1 MKHVLLRYGSMMRR
15 RDKYM
20 DESGILEKFMSFG
33 LTRQEAGIYMCLFK
47 NGELTGYEV
56 AKQTGISRSNVYGG
70 LSGLVDKGAAYL
82 LEGTANKYVA
92 VPVEEFCDNKI
103 RSMMAE
109 KDYLIHNMPDTQVCS
124 EGYITIE
131 GARNIK
137 NKIITMLQKAEQRI
151 YLSAPESF
159 INGIIDELEAVLKRK
174 IKLVLI
180 TDKHIDIENALQY
193 VTDKHLIDKEEKQIR
208 LIIDSTYVLTGD
220 IEGGKSDTCLYS
232 GQKNFVNVFKEALRN
247 EIKLIEL
254 TKGEEENE

>member
-1 MKHVLLRYGSMMRR
+1 
-15 RDKYM
+15 M

-33 LTRQEAGIYMCLFK
+33 LTRQEGSIYLCLFK
-47 NGELTGYEV
+47 SGELTGYEV

-92 VPVEEFCDNKI
+92 VPVEEFCNNKI
-103 RSMMAE
+103 RSMTSE
-109 KDYLIHNMPDTQVCS
+109 RDYLIKHMPDARAAC

-131 GARNIK
+131 GAKNIR
-137 NKIITMLQKAEQRI
+137 NKIITMIGKAQKRI
-151 YLSAPESF
+151 YLSAPEGF
-159 INGIIDELEAVLKRK
+159 INSIIDELRIAAGEK

-180 TDKHIDIENALQY
+180 TDKRIDVEDSRQY
-193 VTDKHLIDKEEKQIR
+193 LTDKNFMDEKENQIR
-208 LIIDSTYVLTGD
+208 LIIDSMYVLTGD
-220 IEGGKSDTCLYS
+220 IKGEKSDTCLYS

-254 TKGEEENE
+254 TKGEMKNE